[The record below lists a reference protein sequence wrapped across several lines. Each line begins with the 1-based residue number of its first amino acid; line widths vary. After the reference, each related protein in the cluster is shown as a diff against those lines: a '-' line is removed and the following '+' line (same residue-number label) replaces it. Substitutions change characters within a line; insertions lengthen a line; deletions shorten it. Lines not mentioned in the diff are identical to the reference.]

1 MDAHM
6 GEWRVPGYTEVR
18 ELGVGGSG
26 RVVLARYDVDDTPVA
41 IKYLSDELRAD
52 PGFVVRFRHEAR
64 LLELVDNPHCARFYE
79 YVESDGGAA
88 IVMELVDGVS
98 LRAMLR
104 SEGPTGG
111 EAALTLL
118 KGSLLGLAAAHA
130 GGVVHRDF
138 KPENI
143 MIEAS
148 GQSKLLD
155 FGIAVRPGDGVSGA
169 GTPPYMAPEQWAGAP
184 AAPSTDVY
192 AATIVFFECLTG
204 TRPFQSRNVAA
215 LARQHQSMPPPVEQV
230 PAPLRGLVERG
241 LAKHPANRPPTADA
255 FLVELEAVA
264 AEAYGP
270 DWEER
275 GRRRLAGLAAL
286 LGLLFPLGGEAPD
299 ASTSLAETDL
309 GVTGGA
315 ARKLG
320 VKIVAGVAGLA
331 VIAAVTAVL
340 VGSLGDPEL
349 QAQESPVTPTPAV
362 TETTLDPSAEPGI
375 DETPLGEPSEEPSEA
390 PSTPVPAS
398 SAAAPPTGAAPT
410 QAAPPKPTPSK
421 KPARTPVAS
430 GTAGPT
436 PKKSETPKD
445 DPSNPDVNNDLPS
458 GKPKPKPSTPS
469 PPPPPTTQAPSPTR
483 TRTPPASPTP
493 NDSPDETPRGSSDT
507 STDQSSPPPRDGSDG
522 PGESGGPDGTPVPG
536 PSGPG
541 GGLGLLA
548 AGLVTTGAVPA
559 TLVLRKRMAGRHRR
573 R

>member
-1 MDAHM
+1 MDAHR

-26 RVVLARYDVDDTPVA
+26 RVVLARYDADQTPVA

-52 PGFVVRFRHEAR
+52 PGFIVRFRHEAR
-64 LLELVDNPHCARFYE
+64 LLELVDSPHSARFYE

-98 LRAMLR
+98 LRALLR
-104 SEGPTGG
+104 SEGPTGP

-118 KGSLLGLAAAHA
+118 KGALLGLATAHA
-130 GGVVHRDF
+130 SGVVHRDF

-143 MIEAS
+143 MVEAS
-148 GQSKLLD
+148 GHSKLLD

-184 AAPSTDVY
+184 AGPSTDVY

-241 LAKHPANRPPTADA
+241 MAKHPANRPPTADA

-270 DWEER
+270 DWEDR

-286 LGLLFPLGGEAPD
+286 LALLFPLGGEIPD
-299 ASTSLAETDL
+299 ASTSMAETDL
-309 GVTGGA
+309 GGGVSGA
-315 ARKLG
+315 ARKLSI
-320 VKIVAGVAGLA
+320 KIVAGVAGLA
-331 VIAAVTAVL
+331 VVAAVTAVL
-340 VGSLGDPEL
+340 VGSLGDPDL
-349 QAQESPVTPTPAV
+349 QAQETPVTPTPAV
-362 TETTLDPSAEPGI
+362 TETIEDPSAEPAI
-375 DETPLGEPSEEPSEA
+375 DQPVDPSDSPSDA
-390 PSTPVPAS
+390 PTTPVPVS

-410 QAAPPKPTPSK
+410 SSAAAPPKPTTTK
-421 KPARTPVAS
+421 KPPKSPIGS
-430 GTAGPT
+430 GTASPS
-436 PKKSETPKD
+436 PKKSGDPKSDPD
-445 DPSNPDVNNDLPS
+445 DPDVDNDLPS
-458 GKPKPKPSTPS
+458 GKPKPKPTTPP
-469 PPPPPTTQAPSPTR
+469 PPPPPTTQAPTPTR
-483 TRTPPASPTP
+483 TRPSPQPSTPTP
-493 NDSPDETPRGSSDT
+493 SDTPRGESSGT
-507 STDQSSPPPRDGSDG
+507 SPSQSSPPPRGESDGSGDG
-522 PGESGGPDGTPVPG
+522 GSPAPDPD
-536 PSGPG
+536 PSTPG
-541 GGLGLLA
+541 GDIGLLA

-559 TLVLRKRMAGRHRR
+559 TLVLRRRMAGRHRR